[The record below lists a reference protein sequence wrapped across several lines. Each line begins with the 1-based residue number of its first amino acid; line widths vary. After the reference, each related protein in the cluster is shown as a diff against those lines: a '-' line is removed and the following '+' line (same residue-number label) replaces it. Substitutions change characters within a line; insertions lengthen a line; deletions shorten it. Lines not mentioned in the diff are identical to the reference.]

1 MSEESTGWMQGGLAI
16 FELTKCS
23 ERSLSGNNVTG
34 LSGQTEKPHTCISE
48 IQIRAYLIDTPASH
62 TQPADTLHI
71 FLTHT
76 NTSYTQTLHTCTS
89 QTCLAHMYLMY
100 LIHIL
105 HTHTS

>member
-76 NTSYTQTLHTCTS
+76 NTSYTQTLHTCIS
-89 QTCLAHMYLMY
+89 PAPQAY
-100 LIHIL
+100 IH
-105 HTHTS
+105 TQV